1 MNVYTF
7 SEARQKLA
15 TVLDEAQRKGAVRIK
30 RRDGSE
36 FEVAPVRSQASPLD
50 VQGVDLGLSA
60 EEIVSAVPGDARE
73 RGQIDRELD
82 ARLHKRGRAGAR
94 PPYQEVWISG
104 VGLLSRRSRRF
115 RAAGVAGRRLDRLP

>member
-36 FEVAPVRSQASPLD
+36 FEIAPVRSQASPLD

-60 EEIVSAVPGDARE
+60 EEIVSAIREARARE
-73 RGQIDRELD
+73 
-82 ARLHKRGRAGAR
+82 
-94 PPYQEVWISG
+94 
-104 VGLLSRRSRRF
+104 VG
-115 RAAGVAGRRLDRLP
+115 

>member
-36 FEVAPVRSQASPLD
+36 FEIAPVRSQASTLD
-50 VQGVDLGLSA
+50 VEGVDLGLSA
-60 EEIVSAVPGDARE
+60 EGIVSAVRETRARE
-73 RGQIDRELD
+73 
-82 ARLHKRGRAGAR
+82 
-94 PPYQEVWISG
+94 
-104 VGLLSRRSRRF
+104 VG
-115 RAAGVAGRRLDRLP
+115 

>member
-36 FEVAPVRSQASPLD
+36 FEIVPVCSPASPLD
-50 VQGVDLGLSA
+50 VEGVDLGLSA
-60 EEIVSAVPGDARE
+60 EEIVSAVREAR
-73 RGQIDRELD
+73 
-82 ARLHKRGRAGAR
+82 RALA
-94 PPYQEVWISG
+94 
-104 VGLLSRRSRRF
+104 L
-115 RAAGVAGRRLDRLP
+115 

>member
-36 FEVAPVRSQASPLD
+36 FEIAPVRSQASPLD
-50 VQGVDLGLSA
+50 VQGVDLGLTA
-60 EEIVSAVPGDARE
+60 EEIVSAIREARARE
-73 RGQIDRELD
+73 G
-82 ARLHKRGRAGAR
+82 
-94 PPYQEVWISG
+94 S
-104 VGLLSRRSRRF
+104 
-115 RAAGVAGRRLDRLP
+115 

>member
-36 FEVAPVRSQASPLD
+36 FEVAPVRSKASPLD
-50 VQGVDLGLSA
+50 IQGVDLGLSA
-60 EEIVSAVPGDARE
+60 EEIVAAVRETRARE
-73 RGQIDRELD
+73 G
-82 ARLHKRGRAGAR
+82 
-94 PPYQEVWISG
+94 S
-104 VGLLSRRSRRF
+104 
-115 RAAGVAGRRLDRLP
+115 